1 MSEAHKSH
9 IVLAV
14 GTILFVPLVQL
25 QLRADIITQIG
36 GDTRNFTILNTSG
49 AGSQLHL
56 SQGTI
61 TGNIGVGGTGT
72 VKADGSGTING
83 NVDFSASNTGQ
94 FSITPSKTLNGS
106 VNYSHTDVT
115 NDLTSISNFSSAVDA
130 EAGFSLGAINLAS
143 GQSLTINASSGVSDG
158 KGNRVFTISSFTAAA
173 GSTITINGDLAG
185 DNVILNL
192 DTGGNTVM
200 LDGNVILNGI
210 TSDQVFFNV
219 TGGGELKID
228 GGSDQGIFSDL
239 NGQIFVSAATIGGRL
254 FGGDATT
261 MQIVSNASLD
271 SKTPEPSEILLL
283 STVLFGSVLA
293 YKRGWLRRGA
303 ANPGPRQA

>member
-1 MSEAHKSH
+1 MSEAHKSP
-9 IVLAV
+9 IALAV

-36 GDTRNFTILNTSG
+36 GDTRNFTILYTGG

-56 SQGTI
+56 SQVLLLEI
-61 TGNIGVGGTGT
+61 LEWGGAGT

-106 VNYSHTDVT
+106 VNYSQTDVT

-143 GQSLTINASSGVSDG
+143 GQSLTINVSSGVSDG

-173 GSTITINGDLAG
+173 GSTITLNSDLAG

-192 DTGGNTVM
+192 DTGGNTV
-200 LDGNVILNGI
+200 I
-210 TSDQVFFNV
+210 
-219 TGGGELKID
+219 
-228 GGSDQGIFSDL
+228 
-239 NGQIFVSAATIGGRL
+239 
-254 FGGDATT
+254 
-261 MQIVSNASLD
+261 
-271 SKTPEPSEILLL
+271 
-283 STVLFGSVLA
+283 
-293 YKRGWLRRGA
+293 
-303 ANPGPRQA
+303 

>member
-36 GDTRNFTILNTSG
+36 GDTRNFTILYTGG

-106 VNYSHTDVT
+106 VNYSQTDVT
-115 NDLTSISNFSSAVDA
+115 NDLTSISNFSSAVGA

-143 GQSLTINASSGVSDG
+143 ERLAARDPQD
-158 KGNRVFTISSFTAAA
+158 RVVKS
-173 GSTITINGDLAG
+173 
-185 DNVILNL
+185 
-192 DTGGNTVM
+192 
-200 LDGNVILNGI
+200 
-210 TSDQVFFNV
+210 
-219 TGGGELKID
+219 
-228 GGSDQGIFSDL
+228 
-239 NGQIFVSAATIGGRL
+239 RL
-254 FGGDATT
+254 FRAYMVGRRFPEAERL
-261 MQIVSNASLD
+261 ID
-271 SKTPEPSEILLL
+271 SMMEQTC
-283 STVLFGSVLA
+283 
-293 YKRGWLRRGA
+293 
-303 ANPGPRQA
+303 

>member
-1 MSEAHKSH
+1 MSEGHKTK
-9 IVLAV
+9 IALAA
-14 GTILFVPLVQL
+14 GTILFVPLIQP

-36 GDTRNFTILNTSG
+36 GDTRNFSILYTG
-49 AGSQLHL
+49 GGGSQLHL

-72 VKADGSGTING
+72 VKADGSGAING
-83 NVDFSASNTGQ
+83 NIDFSASNTGQ
-94 FSITPSKTLNGS
+94 FSISGKTLNGS
-106 VNYSHTDVT
+106 VNYNQTDVT

-130 EAGFSLGAINLAS
+130 ETGFNLGAINLSS
-143 GQSLTINASSGVSDG
+143 GHSLTINASSGVSDG

-192 DTGGNTVM
+192 DTGGNTVL

-210 TSDQVFFNV
+210 TSDQIFFNV
-219 TGGGELKID
+219 TGGGQLKID
-228 GGSDQGIFSDL
+228 GGSVEGIFADVH
-239 NGQIFVSAATIGGRL
+239 GQIFVSAATIGGRL
-254 FGGDATT
+254 FGGDNTT

-271 SKTPEPSEILLL
+271 SKTPEPSAIFLL

-293 YKRGWLRRGA
+293 YKRGWLRR
-303 ANPGPRQA
+303 RQA